1 MPTGT
6 YYLQLEARNKEDKV
20 LTGNP
25 QITFF
30 TNVYKRH
37 SNFSKEFI
45 ENYFSTNLNFGMKV
59 FCMPIRA
66 GDLIHRIYV
75 EFDLPSLDFLNTD
88 PNNPVSWINNVGN
101 AIIREYSIVIGD
113 TEIDRQYGLWLDIWN
128 ELTVNAEKKDAYYN
142 LVGYY
147 EFFNNSLQKNEK
159 KIVVYLNFW
168 FNTNI
173 GLSLPLLAI
182 QNQDIKIYFELRRFD
197 ELVTKK
203 ISQTTQARLTNARIW
218 MEYIFLDNDE
228 RVIFTRKKNTY
239 LITQLKYFSVNW
251 NYANTNIRIPLPFTH
266 PVKEIIWTLQIPRN
280 VFVDEF
286 HWNNLFNYTSSP
298 DPTNINRAYDIMLE
312 SNFWFN
318 GTQLF
323 DNPRPARFFRYIQPY
338 TYHKN
343 APITRYYYIYS
354 FALKPE
360 DYQPSGTLNM
370 GALDSKELQIIFN
383 STTDK
388 AVSPIQFDDEIFVS
402 LYATNYNVLTVS
414 DGLALL
420 ENVG

>member
-1 MPTGT
+1 MAGG
-6 YYLQLEARNKEDKV
+6 LMQLVAYGSQDLY

-182 QNQDIKIYFELRRFD
+182 LKRDIKIYF
-197 ELVTKK
+197 
-203 ISQTTQARLTNARIW
+203 I
-218 MEYIFLDNDE
+218 
-228 RVIFTRKKNTY
+228 
-239 LITQLKYFSVNW
+239 
-251 NYANTNIRIPLPFTH
+251 
-266 PVKEIIWTLQIPRN
+266 
-280 VFVDEF
+280 
-286 HWNNLFNYTSSP
+286 
-298 DPTNINRAYDIMLE
+298 
-312 SNFWFN
+312 
-318 GTQLF
+318 
-323 DNPRPARFFRYIQPY
+323 
-338 TYHKN
+338 
-343 APITRYYYIYS
+343 
-354 FALKPE
+354 
-360 DYQPSGTLNM
+360 
-370 GALDSKELQIIFN
+370 
-383 STTDK
+383 
-388 AVSPIQFDDEIFVS
+388 
-402 LYATNYNVLTVS
+402 
-414 DGLALL
+414 
-420 ENVG
+420 